1 MTLEIQMMAR
11 MEAMAE
17 HRTTVDPTVEEA
29 AMTRQAVAIPLKA
42 WPRWPGALIYP
53 RSGALREEC
62 LDLALPFPM
71 PGRPRNLP

>member
-17 HRTTVDPTVEEA
+17 LLAITDPTVEEA
-29 AMTRQAVAIPLKA
+29 AMILQAAAIPLQA
-42 WPRWPGALIYP
+42 WLRLPGAPIYP
-53 RSGALREEC
+53 RSGVPREEC

>member
-17 HRTTVDPTVEEA
+17 HRPTADPTVEEA
-29 AMTRQAVAIPLKA
+29 AMIRQAAVIPLKA
-42 WPRWPGALIYP
+42 WRRSPGALIYP

-62 LDLALPFPM
+62 RDLAPLFPM
-71 PGRPRNLP
+71 PGLPRNLP